1 MASKAAV
8 RLVLLA
14 ISLKF
19 HVGAPEKD
27 IAEHGTIGSIYC
39 GTQPLDADSRL
50 CLSHCVLRNQ
60 AFSSQAAAK
69 RKKTNAISDDAL

>member
-27 IAEHGTIGSIYC
+27 IAEHGTIGS
-39 GTQPLDADSRL
+39 GTQPLDVDSRL

-69 RKKTNAISDDAL
+69 RKKTNAISNDAL